1 MTKRLPLLLC
11 LVLLAGCGGDS
22 NPTPS
27 PTPVPTPS
35 PTPAPAPPPIVG
47 VLTGTVRSFAGG
59 TIAGAT
65 VRVLDGPSAGTT
77 VTTNASGAYRFEG
90 IATGDMNFQARAQFY
105 DDAGGGTFVNGANTL
120 NFTLT
125 APVFTTRGTGANVFT
140 LPPFATRIRVD
151 ASYGGFCENFVVQV
165 SGRLVVNE
173 ILGTCSSGSG
183 RTFTGTYAVTPGQVA
198 VTFSTGIAWTVTE
211 VR

>member
-90 IATGDMNFQARAQFY
+90 IATGDMNFVARATNY
-105 DDAGGGTFVNGANTL
+105 TDAGGGTFVNGTNTL
-120 NFTLT
+120 NFTLQAPLWT
-125 APVFTTRGTGANVFT
+125 ASGQGNTVFDMPA
-140 LPPFATRIRVD
+140 
-151 ASYGGFCENFVVQV
+151 FVQRVQV
-165 SGRLVVNE
+165 RGVWNGSGTSNFIVHLRGGGLINE
-173 ILGTCSSGSG
+173 ILREMPN
-183 RTFTGTYAVTPGQVA
+183 RTYTGTHQTNGGGVVEI
-198 VTFSTGIAWTVTE
+198 VNSSTIAWTFTE
-211 VR
+211 LR